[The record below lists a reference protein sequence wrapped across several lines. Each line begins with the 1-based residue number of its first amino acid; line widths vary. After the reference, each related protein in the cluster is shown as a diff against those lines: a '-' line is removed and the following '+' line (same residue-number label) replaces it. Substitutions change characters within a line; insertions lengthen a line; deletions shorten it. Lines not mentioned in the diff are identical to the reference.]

1 MTGADAWLRW
11 IHLGSFTVWS
21 ASALGAYWLV
31 IVAGLERR
39 RNMADPEIARRDEW
53 VRRRFLDVVWL
64 EHAAFVVLL
73 ASGVYR
79 AHRFGLL
86 ESWDTLF
93 AARWLRWK
101 IALIFGVVVPFEI
114 YDMWLAHWHLPRLL
128 RREPEGSAVRERAWQ
143 SHDRFMWIG
152 GAILSVVIPVIAWLA
167 VFRPV

>member
-39 RNMADPEIARRDEW
+39 KNMADPELARRDDW

-64 EHAAFVVLL
+64 EHAAILVLL

-79 AHRFGLL
+79 AHRFGLFD
-86 ESWDTLF
+86 SWDVLM

-101 IALIFGVVVPFEI
+101 LALILFVVVPFEA
-114 YDMWLAHWHLPRLL
+114 YDIWLSHWHMPRLL
-128 RREPEGSAVRERAWQ
+128 RREPFGSPARERAWAA
-143 SHDRFMWIG
+143 HDRFMWFG